1 VIQRRKRKYCAI
13 IVFHSVCL
21 KIIKVLLRKSTEIN
35 PGYSKSPNLDLY
47 TPSNNQKH
55 QLMRQMLVLFIAICT
70 IAACKGKKDKITVKD
85 DSGGKATIDV
95 SKMEDAANKMKDRSE
110 ELQKLTPLSLDE
122 LKALLPE
129 EIMGVKRDNMEAT
142 KMAGLANFSK
152 AEYRM
157 NDSTEVEL
165 NVFDCAGTAG
175 AGYYNMAFIGM
186 MSFEKD
192 NEDEYTRTTDFNGD
206 KAVET
211 CQKKQNRCELTFFGK
226 DRYMVQLKGEN
237 VGMDELK
244 KIANSLTLK

>member
-1 VIQRRKRKYCAI
+1 MRRI
-13 IVFHSVCL
+13 
-21 KIIKVLLRKSTEIN
+21 
-35 PGYSKSPNLDLY
+35 
-47 TPSNNQKH
+47 
-55 QLMRQMLVLFIAICT
+55 LVLVLTICS
-70 IAACKGKKDKITVKD
+70 IAACNSKKDKITVKD

-95 SKMEDAANKMKDRSE
+95 SKMEDAANKIKDRSE

-129 EIMGVKRDNMEAT
+129 EIMGAKRDNMEAT

-152 AEYRM
+152 ADYKM
-157 NDSTEVEL
+157 NDSTKVEL

-192 NEDEYTRTTDFNGD
+192 NEEEYTRTTEFKGD

-211 CQKKQNRCELTFFGK
+211 CQKKQNRCEFTFFGK
-226 DRYMVQLKGEN
+226 DRYMVQLKGDN
-237 VGMDELK
+237 VGIDKLK
-244 KIANSLTLK
+244 QIAGDLNLK

>member
-1 VIQRRKRKYCAI
+1 MRRI
-13 IVFHSVCL
+13 
-21 KIIKVLLRKSTEIN
+21 
-35 PGYSKSPNLDLY
+35 
-47 TPSNNQKH
+47 
-55 QLMRQMLVLFIAICT
+55 LVLVLTICS
-70 IAACKGKKDKITVKD
+70 IAACNSKKDKITVKD

-95 SKMEDAANKMKDRSE
+95 SKMEDAANKIKDRSE

-129 EIMGVKRDNMEAT
+129 EIMGAKRDNMEAT

-152 AEYRM
+152 ADYRM
-157 NDSTEVEL
+157 NDSTKVEL

-192 NEDEYTRTTDFNGD
+192 NEDEYTKTTEFKGD

-211 CQKKQNRCELTFFGK
+211 CQKKQNRCEFTFFGK
-226 DRYMVQLKGEN
+226 DRYMVQLKGDN
-237 VGMDELK
+237 VGIDKLK
-244 KIANSLTLK
+244 QIAGDLNLK